1 MKIVLTDNYD
11 RELYDEKVIAEN
23 VNERTGKKIVD
34 LLNDD
39 LKRFDEDY
47 YKLVEDDY
55 KLFERDY

>member
-11 RELYDEKVIAEN
+11 RELYDEKLIAEN
-23 VNERTGKKIVD
+23 VAERVGNKIVD

-39 LKRFDEDY
+39 PKRFDEDY

>member
-11 RELYDEKVIAEN
+11 RELYDEKLIAEN
-23 VNERTGKKIVD
+23 LAERTGKKIVN
-34 LLNDD
+34 LLNQDPT
-39 LKRFDEDY
+39 RYDEDY